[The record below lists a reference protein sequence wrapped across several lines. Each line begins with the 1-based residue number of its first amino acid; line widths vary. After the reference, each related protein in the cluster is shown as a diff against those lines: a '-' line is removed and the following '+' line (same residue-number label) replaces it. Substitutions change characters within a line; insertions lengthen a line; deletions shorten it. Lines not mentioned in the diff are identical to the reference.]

1 MKKSLFSVLCAL
13 CAISYAGISPNAWAQ
28 SNDADEILP
37 PIVFLV
43 LDTSASMNLFFDKD
57 ANQTRLT
64 NAMAEIIGG
73 MKLTADG
80 KLNRAESGKPFDM
93 PFPTL
98 QNDGKYTPG
107 IKNIPGDSQI
117 AKPNVDDVDASYDE
131 SGVIHTYKKVVKFGL
146 AGLAVGSAG
155 SSSTKDSK
163 IKEAAKLSGGQ
174 TEGTVLRFTLVWGHR
189 EKDTGATSDLDMF
202 VEFNG
207 NRNDRIFYNNHQNH
221 GGELDVDNRN
231 PKDEFITSKNI
242 PPGAS
247 ISDYVVCINKKTGLF
262 QKCKDFNKNNNNEDE
277 KGTKDWCRKYILD

>member
-73 MKLTADG
+73 MKLTTDG
-80 KLNRAESGKPFDM
+80 KLNRAQSGKPFDM

-107 IKNIPGDSQI
+107 IKNIPGDSTTRAASFI
-117 AKPNVDDVDASYDE
+117 PTKKSSNSASLASPSVPPDPVALKTPRSKKPLNSPVAKPKELSYVLH
-131 SGVIHTYKKVVKFGL
+131 SFG
-146 AGLAVGSAG
+146 G
-155 SSSTKDSK
+155 
-163 IKEAAKLSGGQ
+163 
-174 TEGTVLRFTLVWGHR
+174 TEKRIQVLQ
-189 EKDTGATSDLDMF
+189 ATSICMLNLMAKYMMTLII
-202 VEFNG
+202 
-207 NRNDRIFYNNHQNH
+207 RIVMRMAENWMSTIVIQ
-221 GGELDVDNRN
+221 EI
-231 PKDEFITSKNI
+231 KI
-242 PPGAS
+242 
-247 ISDYVVCINKKTGLF
+247 
-262 QKCKDFNKNNNNEDE
+262 
-277 KGTKDWCRKYILD
+277 

>member
-43 LDTSASMNLFFDKD
+43 LDTSASMNLFFDED

-80 KLNRAESGKPFDM
+80 KLNRAEEGGKPFDM

-163 IKEAAKLSGGQ
+163 IKEES
-174 TEGTVLRFTLVWGHR
+174 
-189 EKDTGATSDLDMF
+189 
-202 VEFNG
+202 
-207 NRNDRIFYNNHQNH
+207 I
-221 GGELDVDNRN
+221 
-231 PKDEFITSKNI
+231 KNI
-242 PPGAS
+242 
-247 ISDYVVCINKKTGLF
+247 
-262 QKCKDFNKNNNNEDE
+262 
-277 KGTKDWCRKYILD
+277 